1 MFPTF
6 SFMIFKV
13 FHIHRRGCCLSMLL
27 GAFITLALF
36 SSSHRAQAETRV
48 ALVIGNSVYK
58 KASSLPNPIHD
69 AEDTAAALQ
78 RLGFKVS
85 AFHDADFS
93 AFRKAILDF
102 NRAAQ
107 GADIAVVYF
116 AGHGIEV
123 DGENWLLPT
132 DVELRNDVD
141 AATEAISLRSVMS
154 AVGPAKT
161 LGLVI
166 LDACRNNPFQS
177 TMQRSAAT
185 REARV
190 GLRAVETSDNVL
202 VAYAARDGT
211 VAVDGLGRNSPFTS
225 ALLRHL
231 ETPGL
236 EVDFL
241 FRNVRDDVR
250 AATKDAQ
257 QPFVYGSLSSE
268 EIYLNPPRIDQ
279 AEQAGAAD
287 AAEVAWSFL
296 KITSDVGALTRF
308 SDRFPA
314 SAFASEARAR
324 IASLSAMAMSS
335 PEVDKTNDRPTF
347 TGNVPDNAELEEAE
361 KAIARRFMHDG
372 PAVKAAWDI
381 IKESKDHA
389 VIRRFVDQ
397 FPSGQRR
404 LTADQRLADL
414 GEHPITPRTTNFRPV
429 APPFAPATA
438 PFATEGGMP
447 PDEMAAVAARDQDV
461 LECFRTGDGGS
472 CERAMRRYPELPRL
486 PANPLFV
493 IGICGSLGQSTDG
506 CRVFVDTNWHFPA
519 PKKVV
524 TADVG
529 VGDVGVGAGGG
540 GNGSGGGAGSG
551 GNGNGGSG
559 SGNGGGAG
567 GGNESGGG
575 NGGGGDIHGHDHDRH
590 HRHDR
595 DGSLRRSANVIS
607 EAEKDQKNL
616 SGGAAA
622 KAGNARSAHVRTSH
636 VKLDAAVATP
646 DVKVSNPKVTGA
658 NAHVSH
664 VVSPAVNA
672 PRVNVP
678 ATRTPT
684 VNVRVPTINVPVRIP
699 GH

>member
-1 MFPTF
+1 MLPTF
-6 SFMIFKV
+6 SFMKLRRV
-13 FHIHRRGCCLSMLL
+13 GVHRQGCCLSLLL
-27 GAFITLALF
+27 GAFIALALL
-36 SSSHRAQAETRV
+36 SSSYPAEADTRV

-58 KASSLPNPIHD
+58 KASSLANPVHD

-85 AFHDADFS
+85 AFHDADFT

-102 NRAAQ
+102 NRVAQ

-141 AATEAISLRSVMS
+141 ASTEAISLRSAMS

-177 TMQRSAAT
+177 TMQRSSAT
-185 REARV
+185 REVHV
-190 GLRAVETSDNVL
+190 GLRSVETSDNVL

-211 VAVDGLGRNSPFTS
+211 VAVDGRGRNSPFTS

-250 AATKDAQ
+250 AATNDAQ

-268 EIYLNPPRIDQ
+268 EIYLNPPRLGQ
-279 AEQAGAAD
+279 AEPAATVD

-296 KITSDVGALTRF
+296 KTTSDVGALTRF

-324 IASLSAMAMSS
+324 IASLTATAMSS
-335 PEVDKTNDRPTF
+335 PGVGENKDRPIF
-347 TGNVPDNAELEEAE
+347 TENAPDNAELEQAE
-361 KAIARRFMHDG
+361 KEIARRFLHDG

-404 LTADQRLADL
+404 LNADQRLADL
-414 GEHPITPRTTNFRPV
+414 GQHPITTRIT
-429 APPFAPATA
+429 PFAPATA
-438 PFATEGGMP
+438 PFAAEGGIP
-447 PDEMAAVAARDQDV
+447 PPADEIAVMAARDGDV
-461 LECFRTGDGGS
+461 LECFRTADGGS
-472 CERAMRRYPELPRL
+472 CERALQHYPELPRL

-493 IGICGSLGQSTDG
+493 IGVCGSLGKSDGG
-506 CRVFVDTNWHFPA
+506 CRLFIDANWHFPA
-519 PKKVV
+519 LKKVA
-524 TADVG
+524 TAEIVKVDVGGIIVG
-529 VGDVGVGAGGG
+529 VGGD
-540 GNGSGGGAGSG
+540 
-551 GNGNGGSG
+551 GNGNGG
-559 SGNGGGAG
+559 
-567 GGNESGGG
+567 GGG
-575 NGGGGDIHGHDHDRH
+575 NGGGARGGGGNGGGDRHGHDFDK
-590 HRHDR
+590 DK
-595 DGSLRRSANVIS
+595 GLRRSGKGDDEEKKASGRAQIGKS
-607 EAEKDQKNL
+607 ERSEKQT
-616 SGGAAA
+616 GGASV
-622 KAGNARSAHVRTSH
+622 KAGNARNVRVRTSH
-636 VKLDAAVATP
+636 VKLDAEVTTP
-646 DVKVSNPKVTGA
+646 NVKVSNPKAAGT
-658 NAHVSH
+658 NARVSH
-664 VVSPAVNA
+664 VDPSQVNA
-672 PRVNVP
+672 PKVNAPAVKSPTVNVP
-678 ATRTPT
+678 AAKTPT
-684 VNVRVPTINVPVRIP
+684 VNVRVPTINVPVRVP